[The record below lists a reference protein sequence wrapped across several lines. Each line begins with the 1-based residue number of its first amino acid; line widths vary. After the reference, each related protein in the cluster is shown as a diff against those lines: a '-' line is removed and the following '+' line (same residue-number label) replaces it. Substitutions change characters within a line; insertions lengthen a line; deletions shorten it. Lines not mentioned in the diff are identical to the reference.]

1 MPRCSPM
8 LAQAHLCS
16 TLVFCSLWGVK
27 QQDQHLPNITKA
39 TPNPGLPGGAIQK
52 PAPNLL
58 RGRKSSFST
67 LFLLLGTARPPGR
80 SLATMAEAGWF
91 LEALSDLSQK
101 AQGSRTTTQICQPM
115 GGARGVGSTPH
126 SPLQGARARGPI
138 LEPTRSY
145 ILATPLGSPHS
156 QSRTSP
162 TVAQSLHEN
171 TQNQTKTQEK
181 KKKKKSRAC
190 KRVKV
195 LVPGEVFPCNVASL
209 LFLFCFVFFLFFF
222 VSFFFPP
229 KLVFKKT

>member
-39 TPNPGLPGGAIQK
+39 TPNPGVPGGAIQK

-101 AQGSRTTTQICQPM
+101 AQGSRTTTQITHGGSKGSGQHPPLPTSGCQGEGTDP
-115 GGARGVGSTPH
+115 GTHKILHPGHATGLPSLPEPDIPH
-126 SPLQGARARGPI
+126 SC
-138 LEPTRSY
+138 S
-145 ILATPLGSPHS
+145 
-156 QSRTSP
+156 
-162 TVAQSLHEN
+162 
-171 TQNQTKTQEK
+171 
-181 KKKKKSRAC
+181 KSA
-190 KRVKV
+190 
-195 LVPGEVFPCNVASL
+195 
-209 LFLFCFVFFLFFF
+209 
-222 VSFFFPP
+222 
-229 KLVFKKT
+229 